1 MTDMICKAI
10 IEQGASKGKRCSRP
24 DSGNGYC
31 GKHFK
36 QAILTTYDKTTHQKC
51 SHTRCNAIIPLTPGR
66 YVYCEP
72 CQKTRDEER
81 AKLKLCKGADGVKC
95 PFEAGESGYCG
106 KHETR
111 GILLEHAAEQ
121 GVKICG
127 DGKLPCKNIL
137 TNGRS
142 RCEDCLEKERI
153 KDAARYA
160 ARVNDEEACLGCGKA
175 IQSYIMGSNGMPVK
189 RCQPCYDKLRLTE
202 ETRERVRNLSEEK
215 YANIPRNY
223 DKCKRDAIKRNLQFM
238 LTLEEYTLLIKSA
251 CTYCEQYTENEA
263 IGIDRVNSSFGY
275 LPTNVVPCCS
285 ICNVMKNNLPLDIFK
300 EHITKIYNTLQKKQI
315 TQVHTAIP
323 PQSSFIKPAK
333 IAEFYTSK
341 RMPEFVELCKKDS
354 RHPMFIERMEAAS
367 RLTFT
372 HIEFL
377 DYVRTALKTE
387 MNKAKVIPQR
397 MSHTEFYTYFDNGTP
412 RLAIELY
419 ETIYGKTEGL
429 EEDLMTLFRDWAIF
443 DKKERLDR
451 CKSLIVKYQNKRY
464 KDSKAAIIE
473 SPLHV

>member
-1 MTDMICKAI
+1 MTDTLCKAT
-10 IEQGASKGKRCSRP
+10 IEQGASKGTRCSRP

-51 SHTRCNAIIPLTPGR
+51 SHTRCNTIIPLTPGR

-81 AKLKLCKGADGVKC
+81 AKLKLCKGAHGVKC
-95 PFEAGESGYCG
+95 LFEASQSGYCG
-106 KHETR
+106 KHEPR
-111 GILLEHAAEQ
+111 GLLLEGAAEK
-121 GVKICG
+121 GIKICG

-137 TNGRS
+137 TNGRA
-142 RCEDCLEKERI
+142 RCEECLEKERV

-160 ARVNDEEACLGCGKA
+160 IRVNDEEACLGCGKA

-189 RCQPCYDKLRLTE
+189 RCQTCYDKLRLPE
-202 ETRERVRNLSEEK
+202 ETRERTRNLSEEK

-223 DKCKRDAIKRNLQFM
+223 DKCKRDAIKRNLEFM
-238 LTLEEYTLLIKSA
+238 LTLEEYTTLISGA
-251 CTYCEQYTENEA
+251 CTYCEHYTENEA
-263 IGIDRVNSSFGY
+263 IGVDRVNSSFGY
-275 LPTNVVPCCS
+275 VSTNVVPCCS
-285 ICNVMKNNLPLDIFK
+285 ICNIMKSNLPLDVFK
-300 EHITKIYNTLQKKQI
+300 EHITKIYNNLQKKQI
-315 TQVHTAIP
+315 TQTHIAIP
-323 PQSSFIKPAK
+323 LPSSFIKPAK

-354 RHPMFIERMEAAS
+354 RHPMFIERMEAACK
-367 RLTFT
+367 LTFT

-377 DYVRTALKTE
+377 DYIRTALKTE
-387 MNKAKVIPQR
+387 MNKAKSIPQR

-412 RLAIELY
+412 KLAIDLY

-429 EEDLMTLFRDWAIF
+429 EEDLMILFRDWASF
-443 DKKERLDR
+443 DKKERLDK

-464 KDSKAAIIE
+464 KE
-473 SPLHV
+473 SVSSSPQS